1 MPDFRVLDD
10 LPAIANAAADEFFT
24 RAKAAIAEHGR
35 FTVALSGGSTPK
47 ALHGVIVE
55 RSQQNPRLLDWSNVE
70 VFFGDERHVPPDH
83 PDSNF
88 RMANETLLSK
98 VPIPPANVHRIPCEI
113 TDAAQVAIKYDDVLS
128 KLFQLEDRQFPRF
141 DLILLGMG
149 PDGHTA
155 SLFPGTKAV
164 HEQGKRVVPNWV
176 PKLDTWRVTFTFPTI
191 NRAACVLLMIAGN
204 DKAPALQE
212 VRGQGSPEVYPV
224 KYVKPVDG
232 ELIWMVSKSALGQ

>member
-1 MPDFRVLDD
+1 
-10 LPAIANAAADEFFT
+10 
-24 RAKAAIAEHGR
+24 
-35 FTVALSGGSTPK
+35 
-47 ALHGVIVE
+47 
-55 RSQQNPRLLDWSNVE
+55 
-70 VFFGDERHVPPDH
+70 
-83 PDSNF
+83 
-88 RMANETLLSK
+88 
-98 VPIPPANVHRIPCEI
+98 
-113 TDAAQVAIKYDDVLS
+113 VAIKYDDVLS